1 MADKPVKILLPKDRF
16 QIGSTPDGNP
26 VWVDPKELLPSEDE
40 KLELKQNLLNSK
52 ERNAIN
58 KLTEQVMMNAG
69 RFVQA
74 TFYAVAPKD
83 VLRAH
88 ERGEMALVADWVQV
102 NEYQVIQDGLKT
114 IIKVKGKVIR
124 EMKAT
129 VSQNCA
135 DMVESRVRQIMAV
148 KN

>member
-16 QIGSTPDGNP
+16 QIGSTPDGKP
-26 VWVDPKELLPSEDE
+26 VWVEPKELLPSEDE

-58 KLTEQVMMNAG
+58 KMADQVLMNAG

-74 TFYAVAPKD
+74 TFYAIAPKD

-88 ERGEMALVADWVQV
+88 EREEMALVADWVQV
-102 NEYQVIQDGLKT
+102 NEYRVIQDGLKT
-114 IIKVKGKVIR
+114 VIKLKDKIIR

-135 DMVESRVRQIMAV
+135 DLVEIRVRQIMAV